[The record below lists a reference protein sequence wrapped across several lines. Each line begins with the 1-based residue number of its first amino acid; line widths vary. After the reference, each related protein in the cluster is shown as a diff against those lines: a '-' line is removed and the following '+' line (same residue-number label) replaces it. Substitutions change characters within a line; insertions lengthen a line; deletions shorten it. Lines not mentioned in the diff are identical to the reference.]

1 MAKKTTKA
9 KTSKK
14 IVKKTAPKSVLH
26 KDVDNKLSILL
37 LILAVL
43 IFALAATSMG
53 R

>member
-1 MAKKTTKA
+1 MAKKTVKA
-9 KTSKK
+9 KSSKK
-14 IVKKTAPKSVLH
+14 SVKKVAKKSVLH
-26 KDVDNKLSILL
+26 KNVDNKLSILL